1 MEEVKPIGI
10 DAGGTEPLKYAVMS
24 LVNQFP
30 GLNGRVISYQGL
42 TEDGGISV
50 EPESGTLV
58 YAETTD
64 ILGTTRQACQF
75 PFVVVYRSGGSSEY
89 QKMGVTQFLDNLGA
103 WLCREPVNAGGEEYP
118 IAEYPEVSG
127 NRKITGIV
135 RFNTFATEK
144 NENQTQDWVLPVIV
158 NYTHEFQKW

>member
-1 MEEVKPIGI
+1 MEDMKPIGI
-10 DAGGTEPLKYAVMS
+10 DAGGTEPLKIAVMD

-42 TEDGGISV
+42 GEDGGISV

-58 YAETTD
+58 YSESTD
-64 ILGTTRQACQF
+64 ILGTIRQACQY

-89 QKMGVTQFLDNLGA
+89 QKMSVTQFLDNLGA
-103 WLCREPVNAGGEEYP
+103 WLCREPVNIDGTDRQLSAF
-118 IAEYPEVSG
+118 PEVSG
-127 NRKITGIV
+127 GRKIAGIV
-135 RFNTFATEK
+135 RFNTYALEK